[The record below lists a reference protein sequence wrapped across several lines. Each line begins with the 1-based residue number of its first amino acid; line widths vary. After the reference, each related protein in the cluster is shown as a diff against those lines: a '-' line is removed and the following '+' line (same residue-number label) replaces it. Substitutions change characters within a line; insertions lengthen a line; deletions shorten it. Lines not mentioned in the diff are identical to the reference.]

1 MRRTAKR
8 ITNDGAAM
16 HTHTGQNAT
25 TDKAHFFYENVAKL
39 LSKKLCQ
46 GMLNSAKLQNV
57 NHNTDQIFF
66 TKSFLTI
73 ST

>member
-1 MRRTAKR
+1 MRQTAKR
-8 ITNDGAAM
+8 ITNGGAAM

-46 GMLNSAKLQNV
+46 GMLNSVMTVVEFNNEANEIQ
-57 NHNTDQIFF
+57 
-66 TKSFLTI
+66 
-73 ST
+73 